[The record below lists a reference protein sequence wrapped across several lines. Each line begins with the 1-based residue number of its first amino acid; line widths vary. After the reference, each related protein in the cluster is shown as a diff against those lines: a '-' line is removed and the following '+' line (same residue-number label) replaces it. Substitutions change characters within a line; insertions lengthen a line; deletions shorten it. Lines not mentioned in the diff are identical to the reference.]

1 MTACHVAEAG
11 RAVVLVEEGPRLPLD
26 PCPPFS
32 RTEMVQK
39 YRAGGV
45 TAAIGNP
52 KVAYVESR
60 CVGDPALV
68 GENQAVAAADSFGR
82 VHGIPNLRHGDASLL
97 PSAPS
102 VSPQGSIMAFVRRNA
117 LAFLR

>member
-1 MTACHVAEAG
+1 MSGRALEDPVAVAPAWAIRLYPSIAGAPVIDRGSDLDAWRAPVACHRVG
-11 RAVVLVEEGPRLPLD
+11 LHDRAPLRLL
-26 PCPPFS
+26 
-32 RTEMVQK
+32 
-39 YRAGGV
+39 
-45 TAAIGNP
+45 
-52 KVAYVESR
+52 
-60 CVGDPALV
+60 LV